1 MNNQPPIHKTKF
13 SVCLI
18 IGLAIVCSAP
28 VALVAQKN
36 STQNS
41 KPEKQHTEE
50 KQAAAG
56 TDWKGPWVKLQ
67 RIHPDLRFDRPVF
80 LTNAGDG
87 TGRMFVVEQSGVIR
101 VIPKTESADQ
111 SKIADAQVFLDIRE
125 QVSRRGN
132 EQGLIGLAFHP
143 DFKNN
148 GKFYVHYSSS
158 KKQQNRR
165 TAAPNI
171 ISQFT
176 VSKSD
181 ANVADLESEKVI
193 LNQKQ
198 PFSNHNGGMIEFG
211 PDGFLYASFGDGGS
225 ANDPH
230 GNGQNLKTLLGAIIR
245 IDVDKSSDDLA
256 YSIPPDNP
264 FVENEEARDELWA
277 VGLRNVWRF
286 SFDRRDG
293 RLFAGD
299 VGQNKIEEV
308 CLVTRGGNYG
318 WNRFEADELFNKR
331 TKLSVGEH
339 IPPIV
344 SYEHSWGIS
353 ITGGYVYRGKAHPEL
368 DGLYFYGDYVSGNL
382 WGLRKKG
389 DGKFQSKL
397 LMRTGRSIAS
407 FGEDEDGE
415 VYLLSFDGGIYKVV
429 SSDEPQELLADW
441 PKKISETGLYAST
454 RKQEFAEDLIPYEV
468 NAPFWSD
475 HANKQ
480 RYIKLPEGKKM
491 VYREKGTWELPVGST
506 VVKSFEKAGF
516 RGTRSLETRLIK
528 RTAEGWEAATYV
540 WDSRQREAELLPE
553 GKQFE
558 FYSRRTGITTWHA
571 PSASECAS
579 CHVESS
585 GFVLGLTTAQLN
597 RDTDG
602 VNQISAWAEKGI
614 LDLPEDVDL
623 AKADKFCSPFGDDGT
638 LEDRARVYLDVNCAM
653 CHQPN
658 GPGNAAID
666 LRFDTKLADTGM
678 VDKATAQNSMGI
690 EDAKIIAAGAPEQ
703 SALLSRLATTGTGRM
718 PSVGSNIVDK
728 EAVKL
733 ISEWIKS
740 LK

>member
-1 MNNQPPIHKTKF
+1 MKRQQPLQITAF
-13 SVCLI
+13 SVCI
-18 IGLAIVCSAP
+18 IGFAIACSTP
-28 VALVAQKN
+28 VAAVAQE
-36 STQNS
+36 NS
-41 KPEKQHTEE
+41 KSEKHAPADSKATTE
-50 KQAAAG
+50 

-87 TGRMFVVEQSGVIR
+87 SGRMFVVEQSGVIR
-101 VIPKTESADQ
+101 VIPKTESTEQ
-111 SKIADAQVFLDIRE
+111 SKIADAQVFLDIRD

-132 EQGLIGLAFHP
+132 EQGLLGLAFHP

-158 KKQQNRR
+158 KKQGRNRR

-171 ISQFT
+171 ISQFS
-176 VSKSD
+176 VSESD
-181 ANVADLESEKVI
+181 ANAAARDSEKVI
-193 LNQKQ
+193 LTQKQ
-198 PFSNHNGGMIEFG
+198 PFPNHNGGMIEFG
-211 PDGFLYASFGDGGS
+211 PDGFLYAAFGDGGS
-225 ANDPH
+225 ADDPY

-245 IDVDKSSDDLA
+245 IDVDKTSGELA

-264 FVENEEARDELWA
+264 FVKNDEARDELWA

-286 SFDRRDG
+286 SFDRQDG

-299 VGQNKIEEV
+299 VGQNQIEEV
-308 CLVTRGGNYG
+308 CLITRGGNYG
-318 WNRFEADELFNKR
+318 WNRFEADELFSKR

-344 SYEHSWGIS
+344 SYRHSWGIS

-382 WGLRKKG
+382 WGLKKND

-429 SSDEPQELLADW
+429 SSDKPQEQLADW
-441 PKKISETGLYAST
+441 PKKISETGLYASI
-454 RKQEFAEDLIPYEV
+454 RKQEPAEDLIPYEV
-468 NAPFWSD
+468 NAPFWAD
-475 HANKQ
+475 DADKK
-480 RYIKLPEGKKM
+480 RYIKLPKGEKM
-491 VYREKGTWELPVGST
+491 VYREKGTWELPVGSV
-506 VVKSFEKAGF
+506 VVKSFDKEGF
-516 RGTRSLETRLIK
+516 RGSRTLETRLIK
-528 RTAEGWEAATYV
+528 RTPEGWEAATYV
-540 WDSRQREAELLPE
+540 WNGRQSEAELMPE

-558 FYSRRTGITTWHA
+558 LYSRRTGITTWHA
-571 PSASECAS
+571 PSASERAS

-597 RDTDG
+597 REKDG
-602 VNQISAWAEKGI
+602 VNQISAWAEKGF
-614 LDLPEDVDL
+614 LDLPADVDL
-623 AKADKFCSPFGDDGT
+623 ADADKFCSPFGDEGT
-638 LEDRARVYLDVNCAM
+638 LEERARVYLDVNCAM

-678 VDKATAQNSMGI
+678 VGKMPAQNNMGI
-690 EDAKIIAAGAPEQ
+690 EDAEIVAAGAPEQ

-728 EAVKL
+728 KAVKL
-733 ISEWIKS
+733 ISQWIKS
-740 LK
+740 LE